1 MSTLALEVS
10 DWNAARRAELDEV
23 PDDLTVAE
31 LIGEVRDA
39 MSLPRDTPY
48 ELIYAGEK
56 LARGSTLE
64 EIGIRSGEEVTI
76 APEVSAGARGPAR

>member
-1 MSTLALEVS
+1 MSTLAIEVA
-10 DWNAARRAELDEV
+10 DWNAARRAELDAV

-48 ELIYAGEK
+48 ELIYGGEK
-56 LARGSTLE
+56 LARGSTLGE
-64 EIGIRSGEEVTI
+64 VGIRSGEELTI
-76 APEVSAGARGPAR
+76 APEVSAGGHPAR

>member
-23 PDDLTVAE
+23 PGDLTVAE

-39 MSLPRDTPY
+39 MALPRDTPY
-48 ELIYAGEK
+48 EMIYGGEK
-56 LARGSTLE
+56 LSRGSTLE
-64 EIGIRSGEEVTI
+64 EIGIRSGEELTI
-76 APEVSAGARGPAR
+76 APEVSAGAHGPSR